1 MADSI
6 LSPLN
11 AMFLSA
17 LARGQGSTIWV
28 TLSVAT
34 ESPPP
39 SKMVSRRSRYSEQP
53 ASAASSAASASVRS
67 MLLDGRIG
75 IPLRQIE
82 HVPGERA
89 AAGVGEAGRGGR
101 PDHVTRARRTHE
113 MRRDDDD
120 KIGLVLLIGFAGEQ
134 RAQYRQAAEP
144 GQLIDR
150 VLVVALQQPAEHKTL
165 SIAQL
170 DRGRSAPHDQRRH

>member
-39 SKMVSRRSRYSEQP
+39 SEMVSRRSRYSEQP
-53 ASAASSAASASVRS
+53 ASAAISAASASVRS

-75 IPLRQIE
+75 FPLRQIE

-89 AAGVGEAGRGGR
+89 VTGGGDAGRDGR
-101 PDHVTRARRTHE
+101 ECERLRSGE
-113 MRRDDDD
+113 L
-120 KIGLVLLIGFAGEQ
+120 GLAEQ
-134 RAQYRQAAEP
+134 E
-144 GQLIDR
+144 
-150 VLVVALQQPAEHKTL
+150 
-165 SIAQL
+165 
-170 DRGRSAPHDQRRH
+170 